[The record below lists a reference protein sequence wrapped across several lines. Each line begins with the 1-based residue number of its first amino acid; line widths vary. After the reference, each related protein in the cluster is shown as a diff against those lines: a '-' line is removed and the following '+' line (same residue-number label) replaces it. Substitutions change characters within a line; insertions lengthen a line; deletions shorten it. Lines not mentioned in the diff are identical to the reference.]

1 MTGAE
6 QAIYFEP
13 RMNAE
18 RIMDNLGH
26 LDEADKQ
33 LWVGEAPAKGGLQ
46 AKIGSLSIMNQRQFE
61 FLDRQF
67 GIQRCV
73 PCKHI

>member
-1 MTGAE
+1 
-6 QAIYFEP
+6 
-13 RMNAE
+13 
-18 RIMDNLGH
+18 
-26 LDEADKQ
+26 LDDADKQ
-33 LWVGEAPAKGGLQ
+33 LWVGEEPAKGGLQ

-67 GIQRCV
+67 GIQRSV